1 MQSVQKQVDHKLTA
15 AKAAT
20 KTKEQIATEEAKKI
34 KAAAAAAEKELQALL
49 RSTVKQPKLEPGVD
63 PKSVVCEFFKAG
75 VCEKGACVCGENVRA
90 VARRNRAALAS
101 RMPRTLRVTTR
112 RPAATSRPTRA
123 ALQATSASSATT

>member
-20 KTKEQIATEEAKKI
+20 KTKEQIATEEAKKV

-75 VCEKGACVCGENVRA
+75 VCEKGA
-90 VARRNRAALAS
+90 
-101 RMPRTLRVTTR
+101 
-112 RPAATSRPTRA
+112 
-123 ALQATSASSATT
+123 